1 MAVPTPIVW
10 GPRASMTLILLEK
23 SLLYLLHHLLQKSK
37 QLLKKRCVL
46 ITNTHSPC
54 LFAVRKSHKKR
65 RVKRRRQADEGGM
78 ITALSSVHFLR
89 WFPRL
94 ILVLGTQMYL
104 RYRISQYRVLL
115 VSVCVCERCCMYAI
129 GYVVSFHSLYPYP
142 FYNSFPFLL
151 QVLEGNVLPL
161 QSLHLLE
168 KSGLLWVLKWVI
180 FSHCIECQCTS
191 LSLSFFPAAQ
201 CWGGDGG

>member
-168 KSGLLWVLKWVI
+168 KSGLL
-180 FSHCIECQCTS
+180 
-191 LSLSFFPAAQ
+191 
-201 CWGGDGG
+201 